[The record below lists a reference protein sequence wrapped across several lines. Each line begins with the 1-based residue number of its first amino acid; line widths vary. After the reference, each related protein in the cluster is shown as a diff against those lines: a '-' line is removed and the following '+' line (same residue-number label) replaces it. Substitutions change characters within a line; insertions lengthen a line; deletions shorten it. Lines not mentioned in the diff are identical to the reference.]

1 MSDIGIRVKSSGILS
16 LVQTLR
22 GMHDVEYAEVSS
34 NNVRPR
40 ESSVRLAPNVCSH
53 RFVTSESQSAQAAG
67 SRREIN
73 YTDVL

>member
-1 MSDIGIRVKSSGILS
+1 MSDIGIRVKPSGILS

-22 GMHDVEYAEVSS
+22 GMHDVEYVSS